1 MRGPRA
7 DARPKSLMHVR
18 AGATF
23 SLKCAADQEH
33 RVDAGIT
40 KTVVRPLIA
49 EQLHRPTDLSN
60 LAFSTTAELLPIDG
74 LIGQTHAVD
83 AIRFGTRVGSIG
95 FNLFVIGANGA
106 RMHDAVKTMLA
117 AEVAGKPSPS
127 DGVHD
132 RGPRRVRDQ
141 LTRISAQTHQEKR
154 VDLGQATPKEQWI

>member
-1 MRGPRA
+1 M
-7 DARPKSLMHVR
+7 
-18 AGATF
+18 
-23 SLKCAADQEH
+23 
-33 RVDAGIT
+33 
-40 KTVVRPLIA
+40 
-49 EQLHRPTDLSN
+49 
-60 LAFSTTAELLPIDG
+60 
-74 LIGQTHAVD
+74 
-83 AIRFGTRVGSIG
+83 GSIG

>member
-49 EQLHRPTDLSN
+49 EQLYRPTDLSN

-74 LIGQTHAVD
+74 LIGQTL
-83 AIRFGTRVGSIG
+83 R
-95 FNLFVIGANGA
+95 
-106 RMHDAVKTMLA
+106 
-117 AEVAGKPSPS
+117 
-127 DGVHD
+127 
-132 RGPRRVRDQ
+132 
-141 LTRISAQTHQEKR
+141 LTRS
-154 VDLGQATPKEQWI
+154 DLGREWAASVSISS